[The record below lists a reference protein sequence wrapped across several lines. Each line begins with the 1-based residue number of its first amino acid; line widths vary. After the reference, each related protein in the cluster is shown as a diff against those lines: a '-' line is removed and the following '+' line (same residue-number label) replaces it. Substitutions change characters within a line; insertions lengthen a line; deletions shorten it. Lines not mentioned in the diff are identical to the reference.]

1 MAMTAGPE
9 AVVSVTRCGARTQ
22 ITATQAQVV
31 GEGRALRGQHQR
43 GLVDQRRGGFDPLVI
58 AELVR

>member
-1 MAMTAGPE
+1 
-9 AVVSVTRCGARTQ
+9 VTRCGARTQ